1 MRLHHSADTHRSL
14 RNGLLCVLVL
24 VSVTAIGLLFDMA
37 NLMEINIYTVFILGI
52 LVTAVLTANRSWSV
66 VTSVLGV
73 LIFNFLFADP
83 RYSFQAVNFG
93 YPLDFVILVG
103 VALLVSTVASN
114 SEQLA
119 YRTGIL
125 LQTDQ
130 LFLKASGVEEILSI
144 TVQRLQQLL
153 DRPVVVYAAKGDK
166 LDEPRYYG
174 AADRADDDRTAA
186 EWTYKNLEPSG
197 ARTPRFSRAGFL
209 YSPIRT
215 EDRRYG
221 VIGVAAGDRPMSEL
235 EANLVQA
242 LLNECALTLERDFYN
257 QKRQEAAVQVR
268 NEKLRADLLRSI
280 SHDLRTPLTS
290 VLGSA
295 GLLADNADQ
304 LSEQQKHKLYVDIR
318 DDAQWLLGTVEN
330 LLAVTRIEDG
340 RLSLK
345 LQPELLGE
353 VIPETLSH
361 FRAQGGRICFEQ
373 EDELLMARMD
383 ARLIMQV
390 VTNLVDNA
398 LKYTPADAPIVVRTL
413 RRDGMAVVEVADG
426 GPGIPDESKEKVF
439 EMFYT
444 TSKGKGDGRRGLGL
458 GLALCKAIIAA
469 HGGSICVRDN
479 APSGAVFCF
488 TLPEERIEMP

>member
-1 MRLHHSADTHRSL
+1 MRLHHSADVHRTL
-14 RNGLLCVLVL
+14 RNGLFCALVL
-24 VSVTAIGLLFDMA
+24 VSVTSAGLLFDMA
-37 NLMEINIYTVFILGI
+37 NLQEINIYTVFVLGI
-52 LVTAVLTANRSWSV
+52 LVTAVLTASRLWSV

-83 RYSFQAVNFG
+83 RFSFQAVNFG

-114 SEQLA
+114 SERLA

-130 LFLKASGVEEILSI
+130 LFLKASGVEEILTI

-153 DRPVVVYAAKGDK
+153 NRPVVVYAVKGDK

-174 AADRADDDRTAA
+174 AADRADDDRAAA

-209 YSPIRT
+209 YSLIRT

-221 VIGVAAGDRPMSEL
+221 VIGVAAGDRPMSEM

-340 RLSLK
+340 KLSLR

-361 FRAQGGRICFEQ
+361 FRAQNGRIRFEQ

-426 GPGIPDESKEKVF
+426 GPGIPDEAKEKVF

-479 APSGAVFCF
+479 APNGAVFSF
-488 TLPEERIEMP
+488 TLPEERIEMS

>member
-1 MRLHHSADTHRSL
+1 MAGKIMLTGDRPTGKLHIGHYVGSL
-14 RNGLLCVLVL
+14 RQRLEIQKDPEFDKMFIMIADAQALTDNAENPQKVRE
-24 VSVTAIGLLFDMA
+24 SVMQVAMDYLAIGIDPSKTSIMIQSLVPQLHELTMYYM
-37 NLMEINIYTVFILGI
+37 NLV
-52 LVTAVLTANRSWSV
+52 
-66 VTSVLGV
+66 
-73 LIFNFLFADP
+73 
-83 RYSFQAVNFG
+83 
-93 YPLDFVILVG
+93 
-103 VALLVSTVASN
+103 
-114 SEQLA
+114 
-119 YRTGIL
+119 
-125 LQTDQ
+125 
-130 LFLKASGVEEILSI
+130 

-153 DRPVVVYAAKGDK
+153 NRPVVVYAVKGDK

-174 AADRADDDRTAA
+174 AADRADDDRAAA

-209 YSPIRT
+209 YSLIRT

-221 VIGVAAGDRPMSEL
+221 VIGVAAGDRPMSEM

-340 RLSLK
+340 KLSLR

-361 FRAQGGRICFEQ
+361 FRAQNGRIRFEQ
-373 EDELLMARMD
+373 EDELLMAHMD

-426 GPGIPDESKEKVF
+426 GPGIPDEAKEKVF

-479 APSGAVFCF
+479 APNGAVFSF
-488 TLPEERIEMP
+488 TLPEERIEMS

>member
-1 MRLHHSADTHRSL
+1 MRLHHSADVHRTL
-14 RNGLLCVLVL
+14 RNGLVCALVL
-24 VSVTAIGLLFDMA
+24 VSVTSAGLLFDMA
-37 NLMEINIYTVFILGI
+37 NLQEINIYTVFVLGI
-52 LVTAVLTANRSWSV
+52 LVTAVLTASRLWSV

-83 RYSFQAVNFG
+83 RFSFQAVNFG

-114 SEQLA
+114 SERLA

-130 LFLKASGVEEILSI
+130 LFLKASGVEEILAI

-153 DRPVVVYAAKGDK
+153 NRPVVVYAVKGDR

-174 AADRADDDRTAA
+174 AADRADDDRAAA

-209 YSPIRT
+209 YSLIRT

-221 VIGVAAGDRPMSEL
+221 VIGVAAGDRPMSEM

-340 RLSLK
+340 KLSLR
-345 LQPELLGE
+345 LQPE
-353 VIPETLSH
+353 
-361 FRAQGGRICFEQ
+361 RFEQ

-426 GPGIPDESKEKVF
+426 GPGSPDEAKEKVF

-479 APSGAVFCF
+479 APNGAVFSF
-488 TLPEERIEMP
+488 TLPEERSEMS